1 MVGTKASLRM
11 MTSLINGNEVTGAEA
26 DMWMTSLA
34 FIKNPT
40 KDMLLELKVNSSI
53 AYYYNIICPCVL
65 LRYTDS
71 DCLFGIFKLFL

>member
-34 FIKNPT
+34 FIKNPS
-40 KDMLLELKVNSSI
+40 KDMLLELKVDN
-53 AYYYNIICPCVL
+53 C
-65 LRYTDS
+65 
-71 DCLFGIFKLFL
+71 

>member
-1 MVGTKASLRM
+1 

-40 KDMLLELKVNSSI
+40 KDMLLELKVDNCQI
-53 AYYYNIICPCVL
+53 KPFEYYNK
-65 LRYTDS
+65 
-71 DCLFGIFKLFL
+71 KLFIENNNI

>member
-1 MVGTKASLRM
+1 M

-40 KDMLLELKVNSSI
+40 KDMLLELKVDN
-53 AYYYNIICPCVL
+53 C
-65 LRYTDS
+65 
-71 DCLFGIFKLFL
+71 

>member
-34 FIKNPT
+34 FINNPT
-40 KDMLLELKVNSSI
+40 KDMLLELKVDNSSI
-53 AYYYNIICPCVL
+53 KPLHITI
-65 LRYTDS
+65 T
-71 DCLFGIFKLFL
+71 